1 MENKNTFWQSERGK
15 AIIKLGLWMIFIVI
29 LIAVVIF
36 SDTSS
41 EDIKLTPTEEET
53 PNTETENYEFVNYND
68 MIDKLLLNNYE
79 YTYTITTLDNKYI
92 YTGWK
97 NNNQELGFKEDTI
110 GIIKY
115 FIDNTGSYRINLDNR
130 ELITD
135 LYSNFDA
142 SYLNLSML
150 FDNLNEYLYSVEK
163 NANVRTITYDKEGY
177 QVTVITDTENITN
190 ITITVDTTTYDLEFT
205 KIGECATIV
214 FTD

>member
-1 MENKNTFWQSERGK
+1 MDNKNTFWQSERGK

-36 SDTSS
+36 SDTRSN
-41 EDIKLTPTEEET
+41 DIELPPAEET

-79 YTYTITTLDNKYI
+79 YTYTITTLDNRYI

-97 NNNQELGFKEDTI
+97 NNNQELGFKEDAS

-115 FIDNTGSYRINLDNR
+115 FIDETGNYRINLDNR

-150 FDNLNEYLYSVEK
+150 FDNLSEYLYSVEK
-163 NANVRTITYDKEGY
+163 NADVRTITYDKEGY

-190 ITITVDTTTYDLEFT
+190 INITVDTTTYDLEFT

-214 FTD
+214 FID

>member
-1 MENKNTFWQSERGK
+1 MDNKNTFWQSERGK

-36 SDTSS
+36 SDTGSN
-41 EDIKLTPTEEET
+41 DIELPPAEET

-115 FIDNTGSYRINLDNR
+115 FIDDTGCYRINLDNR

>member
-1 MENKNTFWQSERGK
+1 MDNKNTFWQSERGK

-36 SDTSS
+36 SDTRSN
-41 EDIKLTPTEEET
+41 DIELPPAEET

-79 YTYTITTLDNKYI
+79 YTYTITTLDNRYI

-97 NNNQELGFKEDTI
+97 NNNQELGFKEDAS

-115 FIDNTGSYRINLDNR
+115 FIDETGNYRINLDNR

-150 FDNLNEYLYSVEK
+150 FDNLSEYLYSVEK
-163 NANVRTITYDKEGY
+163 NADVRTITYDKEGY
-177 QVTVITDTENITN
+177 QVKVITNTDNITN
-190 ITITVDTTTYDLEFT
+190 ITIVVDTTTYDLEFT

>member
-1 MENKNTFWQSERGK
+1 MDNKNTFWQSERGK
-15 AIIKLGLWMIFIVI
+15 TIIKLGLWMIFIVI

-36 SDTSS
+36 SDTRSN
-41 EDIKLTPTEEET
+41 DIELPPAEET

-97 NNNQELGFKEDTI
+97 NNNQDLGFKEDVN
-110 GIIKY
+110 GITKY
-115 FIDNTGSYRINLDNR
+115 FIDETGSYRINMDNR

-135 LYSNFDA
+135 LYSNFDS

-150 FDNLNEYLYSVEK
+150 FDNLSEYLYSVEK
-163 NANVRTITYDKEGY
+163 NADTRTITYDKEGY
-177 QVTVITDTENITN
+177 QVQVTTNTDNITN
-190 ITITVDTTTYDLEFT
+190 ITIVVDTTTYDLEFT

>member
-15 AIIKLGLWMIFIVI
+15 AIIKLGLWMIFIAI

-53 PNTETENYEFVNYND
+53 TNTETENYKFTNYND
-68 MIDKLLLNNYE
+68 MIDKLLLYNYE

-97 NNNQELGFKEDTI
+97 NNNQELGFKEDAS

-115 FIDNTGSYRINLDNR
+115 FIDETGNYRINLDNR

-150 FDNLNEYLYSVEK
+150 FDNLSEYLYSVEK
-163 NANVRTITYDKEGY
+163 NADVRTITYDKEGY

-190 ITITVDTTTYDLEFT
+190 INITVDTTTYDLEFT

>member
-1 MENKNTFWQSERGK
+1 M
-15 AIIKLGLWMIFIVI
+15 
-29 LIAVVIF
+29 
-36 SDTSS
+36 
-41 EDIKLTPTEEET
+41 
-53 PNTETENYEFVNYND
+53 
-68 MIDKLLLNNYE
+68 
-79 YTYTITTLDNKYI
+79 
-92 YTGWK
+92 
-97 NNNQELGFKEDTI
+97 
-110 GIIKY
+110 
-115 FIDNTGSYRINLDNR
+115 DNR

-150 FDNLNEYLYSVEK
+150 FDNLSEYLYSVEK
-163 NANVRTITYDKEGY
+163 NTDTRTITYDKEGY

>member
-1 MENKNTFWQSERGK
+1 MNNKNTFWQSERGK

-53 PNTETENYEFVNYND
+53 TNTETENYEFTNYND
-68 MIDKLLLNNYE
+68 MIDKLLLYNYE
-79 YTYTITTLDNKYI
+79 YTYTITTLDSKYI

-97 NNNQELGFKEDTI
+97 NNNQDLGFKEDTN
-110 GIIKY
+110 GITKY
-115 FIDNTGSYRINLDNR
+115 FIDETGSYRINMDNR

-150 FDNLNEYLYSVEK
+150 FDNLSEYLYSVEK
-163 NANVRTITYDKEGY
+163 NTDTRTITYDKEGY

>member
-1 MENKNTFWQSERGK
+1 MDNKNTFWQSERGK

-36 SDTSS
+36 SDTRSN
-41 EDIKLTPTEEET
+41 DIELPPAEET

-79 YTYTITTLDNKYI
+79 YTYTITTLDNRYI

-150 FDNLNEYLYSVEK
+150 FDNLSEYLYSVEK
-163 NANVRTITYDKEGY
+163 NTDTRTITYDKEGY
-177 QVTVITDTENITN
+177 QVKVITNTDNITN
-190 ITITVDTTTYDLEFT
+190 ITIVVDTTTYDLEFT

>member
-1 MENKNTFWQSERGK
+1 MDNKNTFWQSERGK

-36 SDTSS
+36 SDTRSN
-41 EDIKLTPTEEET
+41 DIELPPAEET

-79 YTYTITTLDNKYI
+79 YTYTITTLDNRYI

-97 NNNQELGFKEDTI
+97 NNNQELGFKEDAS

-115 FIDNTGSYRINLDNR
+115 FIDETGNYRINLDNR

-150 FDNLNEYLYSVEK
+150 FDNLSEYLYSVEK
-163 NANVRTITYDKEGY
+163 NADVRTITYDKEGY

-190 ITITVDTTTYDLEFT
+190 INITVDTTTYDLEFT